1 MLFATT
7 LFGGYQIKK
16 HAPESYDGFITKF
29 GHAVVLFN
37 IVFVGMVMLI
47 PSETMSYIDKAS
59 AAFLNIMV
67 IVVMMTFLHLKNKQ
81 KK

>member
-16 HAPESYDGFITKF
+16 HAPESYDGFIRKF
-29 GHAVVLFN
+29 GHAVVIFN

-47 PSETMSYIDKAS
+47 PSESMDYIDKAS

-67 IVVMMTFLHLKNKQ
+67 IVVMITFLSLH
-81 KK
+81 KKHTK